1 MTIVE
6 KLPPYHKATS
16 LCEVYVQHLTWFFR
30 PIKKQELMED
40 FILPIYKAKHGEQD
54 APPLKQHSVAVL
66 FLLFACSALFD
77 LALPPHSDEAH
88 KYYLLGKKALT
99 MRSVFAQTELET
111 VQAVLLMAMY
121 QSLEGHRYSIDSA
134 WCVLSLACKLGQRV
148 RSFSPC
154 YTYAYLCHCFYQ
166 LRLDSVSCESTSCE
180 HPLNKL

>member
-1 MTIVE
+1 MGDCGSSQECLMHVVGR
-6 KLPPYHKATS
+6 LPPYHKATA

-40 FILPIYKAKHGEQD
+40 FILPIYKAKNGERD
-54 APPLKQHSVAVL
+54 APPLKQHSIAVL

-77 LALPPHSDEAH
+77 LTLPPHSDEAH
-88 KYYLLGKKALT
+88 QYYLIGKKALT

-148 RSFSPC
+148 CGLFLC
-154 YTYAYLCHCFYQ
+154 YSY
-166 LRLDSVSCESTSCE
+166 S
-180 HPLNKL
+180 